1 MTVGSMNNIP
11 FIFVEEGITGG
22 RPASSRNKAARKKML
37 NNRQPQINIPFPPTI
52 TIAELLT
59 PKKNC
64 IKSKAPNCFMIYRQN
79 YVRELQNQKL
89 SYAMTDISGFI
100 SDSWKNESPSVVE
113 FYKNLAQEA
122 NKQHKEKY
130 GTVPV
135 PPRNRK
141 NNIKK
146 EKEKKLTA
154 KSRQSDKNESKIQ
167 TPQISDDVLPV
178 VAQNNYDYF
187 QEFTPYQ
194 CMPYLFDE
202 YLPLCSYPGPE
213 ELFGYVYH
221 PNI

>member
-100 SDSWKNESPSVVE
+100 SDSWKNESPNVVE

-122 NKQHKEKY
+122 NKQHKQKY

-135 PPRNRK
+135 PPH
-141 NNIKK
+141 
-146 EKEKKLTA
+146 
-154 KSRQSDKNESKIQ
+154 KNESKIQ
-167 TPQISDDVLPV
+167 TPQISDDVLPA

-202 YLPLCSYPGPE
+202 YLPLCSYPG
-213 ELFGYVYH
+213 
-221 PNI
+221 